1 MELVQTYKFSEEQM
15 RELYANTHL
24 INEQTK
30 LLEAF
35 IKAQEGKA
43 NTEAEANETLSL
55 LENNI
60 VQLQGQLLQMKS
72 QVEKWNA
79 AMEKAV
85 VRVPKIDEK
94 EEALTLRQFF
104 TNVQAVKDNKEI
116 QRLVHKFHTSNYQAK
131 DKDKIKPLEKAKT
144 NNGRMAN
151 LYSVKELNSYVKGE

>member
-1 MELVQTYKFSEEQM
+1 MELVKTYKFSQEQM

-55 LENNI
+55 LGNNI
-60 VQLQGQLLQMKS
+60 SQLQGQLLQMKS
-72 QVEKWNA
+72 QVQHWEE
-79 AMEKAV
+79 AMEKAT
-85 VRVPKIDEK
+85 VRSATAQVA
-94 EEALTLRQFF
+94 EALTLRQFF
-104 TNVQAVKDNKEI
+104 ADVQGVKGNKEI
-116 QRLVHKFHTSNYQAK
+116 QRLVSNFHTSNYQAK
-131 DKDKIKPLEKAKT
+131 DGEKIKPLEKVKT
-144 NNGRMAN
+144 ANGRMAN